1 MVSLLENI
9 AQRLRCHNWKK
20 TVHLVH
26 SVLYV
31 PQISKLDSGDCF
43 YLVSLPTSGYLLV
56 VLQFIMGMS
65 HPVKANGLHDILF
78 AYSEDVRVQV
88 VSKAL
93 VFVLPARGELQQK
106 GEQMED
112 SSSVPVAVR
121 DFKQYMHRH
130 RI

>member
-1 MVSLLENI
+1 VLP
-9 AQRLRCHNWKK
+9 QDWKK
-20 TVHLVH
+20 TVRLLP

-31 PQISKLDSGDCF
+31 PRISNLESGDCF
-43 YLVSLPTSGYLLV
+43 YLVPLPTSGYLLV
-56 VLQFIMGMS
+56 VLQFTMGMS
-65 HPVKANGLHDILF
+65 HPVVKVNGLHDILF
-78 AYSEDVRVQV
+78 AYSEDVRMQV

-106 GEQMED
+106 GKRMED

-121 DFKQYMHRH
+121 DFKQYMYRH